1 MSIIVND
8 VLFVDSHV
16 QASLK
21 LLFQVLED
29 IFVVRLSGEVPGCP
43 LILLHS
49 NCKKAASFNLQKET
63 QNFSPCNCTQLQ
75 GPPGVNMCVSC
86 LNITVYFI

>member
-1 MSIIVND
+1 MSSIVND
-8 VLFVDSHV
+8 MLFVDSHI

-29 IFVVRLSGEVPGCP
+29 IIGVRLSREDPGCP

-49 NCKKAASFNLQKET
+49 NCKKAVSLNLRKET
-63 QNFSPCNCTQLQ
+63 QNFSPCNCTQ
-75 GPPGVNMCVSC
+75 PTRTSWSKCVC
-86 LNITVYFI
+86 YV